1 MMAVPISTSPT
12 LKIGEPKL
20 LFDGDYEF
28 GPGGP
33 RSNSNY
39 AVTPDGQRF
48 LMVAADDTVNSG
60 QSVFRPQI
68 NVILNWYRELQQR
81 VPKHPDESQR

>member
-1 MMAVPISTSPT
+1 

-20 LFDGDYEF
+20 LFDGDYEL
-28 GPGGP
+28 GPQGP
-33 RSNSNY
+33 RFNSNY
-39 AVTPDGQRF
+39 DVTPDGQRF

-60 QSVFRPQI
+60 QSAYRPQI

-81 VPKHPDESQR
+81 VPQR